1 MIWIDNKPFE
11 DEAESFIKNKFLR
24 YDFNVAK
31 PTFDILGAD
40 LLILDNIDTKYSKV
54 LKIQS
59 KGRTLKSTTNSVK
72 IHESYLTDEF
82 IVFLY
87 AIDNEDKDKEYLFT
101 FFKEDIKKWNKNNEN
116 YVLSFTAKSI
126 LNDSFQSKIFNKTV
140 AEKIK
145 EKLYQVPIKK
155 YTSVIV
161 DGIFI
166 EKAIDRTID
175 TYETIYPDRKF
186 ERPSLNDVLLNITS
200 MYNRFISEENI
211 INYHI
216 YNYNENADESTF
228 KPGDIFF
235 DNKQTENRVY
245 NHETNGFIYQKVEEH
260 FDKII
265 NLENIILV
273 ADDILYEPILHKLK
287 DMGID
292 VILIKFAEDSRMF
305 ADYRWGDIIYSI
317 AKAMGLSQY
326 EW

>member
-1 MIWIDNKPFE
+1 MTDNKPLE
-11 DEAESFIKNKFLR
+11 DEAESFIKNKLLR
-24 YDFNVAK
+24 YGFNLAK

-40 LLILDNIDTKYSKV
+40 LLILDNIDTQYSKI
-54 LKIQS
+54 LKVQS
-59 KGRTLKSTTNSVK
+59 KGRTLKSTTNSIK

-87 AIDNEDKDKEYLFT
+87 AINDEDKEKEYLFT
-101 FFKEDIKKWNKNNEN
+101 FFKEDVQKWNKNNEN
-116 YVLSFTAKSI
+116 YVLSFTSKSV
-126 LNDSFQSKIFNKTV
+126 LNDSFKSKIFNNTV
-140 AEKIK
+140 VEKIK
-145 EKLYQVPIKK
+145 EKLYEVPIKK

-166 EKAIDRTID
+166 EKAIDNTIAV
-175 TYETIYPDRKF
+175 YEEIYPTREF
-186 ERPSLNDVLLNITS
+186 ERPCLNNVLMNITS
-200 MYNRFISEENI
+200 MYNRFITEENI

-228 KPGDIFF
+228 ISGDIFI
-235 DNKQTENRVY
+235 DNQQIENRIY

-260 FDKII
+260 FERIL

-273 ADDILYEPILHKLK
+273 ADDILYEPILHDLK
-287 DMGID
+287 DNGID
-292 VILIKFAEDSRMF
+292 VILVKFAEDRDSRMF
-305 ADYRWGDIIYSI
+305 ADYRWGDIIYSV